1 LSQFEG
7 APIHNFVRAGRN
19 RKASQGIEG
28 TMGCEELYPSLEQ
41 AVESF
46 RAQTGEPRKRN
57 ETRRKVFDM
66 DFENISDELK
76 EKAKACTT
84 PEEILELVKSEGI
97 ELSDEQVEAISGGS
111 WVHKVQCD
119 DHYDAPEPVW

>member
-1 LSQFEG
+1 MSQFEG

-46 RAQTGEPRKRN
+46 RAQTGEPHKRN
-57 ETRRKVFDM
+57 ETKRKVFDM

-97 ELSDEQVEAISGGS
+97 ELSDEQLEAVSGGGWTEPS
-111 WVHKVQCD
+111 CGD
-119 DHYDAPEPVW
+119 DTAWTYAC